1 MFFKPKWVKMLPD
14 YMRPDNNKIEQL
26 EKMRTQ
32 FNILHEM
39 ISERIAS
46 SSATTRKVQKHF
58 LEEYRRQVQ
67 NASEKEL
74 WMMVLASRVDT
85 YKNKILTDIS
95 VGNITRE
102 EAANKFDE
110 LTAIVENYEV
120 IIGKINSFEELCDY
134 IISLDE
140 KIIGETYS
148 SFDPFDIGNTI
159 EKILSQ

>member
-26 EKMRTQ
+26 ERLRTQ
-32 FNILHEM
+32 FNIPDEM
-39 ISERIAS
+39 FYMSIAS
-46 SSATTRKVQKHF
+46 SQATTRKVQKYF
-58 LEEYRRQVQ
+58 LEEYRRQVP

-95 VGNITRE
+95 AGNITQE

-110 LTAIVENYEV
+110 LTAIVEKYEV
-120 IIGKINSFEELCDY
+120 IIRKIHSFGELCDY

-140 KIIGETYS
+140 KILGETYS
-148 SFDPFDIGNTI
+148 SFDPFDIGNAI
-159 EKILSQ
+159 NEILGK

>member
-14 YMRPDNNKIEQL
+14 YMRPDNNKIGQL
-26 EKMRTQ
+26 EKLRADL
-32 FNILHEM
+32 NIPHDIFSM
-39 ISERIAS
+39 RIAS
-46 SSATTRKVQKHF
+46 SQATTRKVQKYF
-58 LEEYRRQVQ
+58 LEEYRRQMP

-95 VGNITRE
+95 ASSITQE
-102 EAANKFDE
+102 EAAKKFDE
-110 LTAIVENYEV
+110 LTAIVEKYEV
-120 IIGKINSFEELCDY
+120 IVGKLNSFEELCDY

-159 EKILSQ
+159 DKILSQ